1 MTKREKQALA
11 RAFAAPAP
19 RRKRAFLRT
28 LPAPRPSGWAFMWVQ
43 ARYIRRR
50 VWLLSFGVFAAALGL
65 SASVRRDLVWSLAAL
80 IPFIALA
87 AVTETTRSEAHG
99 MAELEAAARFS
110 LKSVLLARMGIVGA
124 AHLLTLA
131 ALTPLACQYGAHSY
145 VQAGV
150 WLLTPYLLTTALGL
164 AVTRRL
170 RGRESLYASACITA
184 AVSIGCFW
192 AGSLPR
198 LMEAVPPAGWALLV
212 VFLLAQT
219 LRQSYCIVWETERMA
234 WSL

>member
-1 MTKREKQALA
+1 MKKQEKQALA
-11 RAFAAPAP
+11 RAFAAPP
-19 RRKRAFLRT
+19 PQRRRAFLRT
-28 LPAPRPSGWAFMWVQ
+28 LPRPRPSGWAFMWVQ

-131 ALTPLACQYGAHSY
+131 ALTPLACRYGAHTA
-145 VQAGV
+145 VQSGAY
-150 WLLTPYLLTTALGL
+150 LLAPYLLTDVLCL
-164 AVTRRL
+164 AAVRRL
-170 RGRESLYASACITA
+170 RGPEGLYACMGIAA
-184 AVSIGCFW
+184 AVSAGCLW
-192 AGSLPR
+192 AGR
-198 LMEAVPPAGWALLV
+198 LTRLAEAAPPAAWALLLAG
-212 VFLLAQT
+212 LLALA
-219 LRQSYCIVWETERMA
+219 LRQHYKIVSEAEGML